1 MYSKIYYV
9 IYFDV
14 IYGVSNDQ
22 LCDLYLFDGLFNV
35 GVVIFKYIYYEC
47 FVIGGVVLVDVLFV
61 LLIQIEFV
69 LVVGYL
75 FLECWE
81 LGVINVG
88 SGIGMVIV
96 DGIVYMLGLKD
107 GLYVVMGSKEV
118 VFVLQDVVNFVQFYL
133 VLILV
138 YVCFEIRQLF
148 IKDVVV
154 LDRGVL
160 EISNECI
167 IYQYIVLVICQFLQ
181 LLLGLIVLKLGS
193 VWNIMLLYLYDCC
206 SEVYFYFDLGDSD
219 CVYYFMG
226 ELDVQCYIVIQNNEV
241 VVLLLW
247 LIYMGVGISNYVFI
261 WVMGGENLDYID
273 MYVLDICQFK

>member
-1 MYSKIYYV
+1 MYCKIYYV

-14 IYGVSNDQ
+14 IKGVSNDD
-22 LCDLYLFDGLFNV
+22 LCELYLFDGLFNV
-35 GVVIFKYIYYEC
+35 DVVMLKYIYYEC
-47 FVIGGVVLVDVLFV
+47 FVFGGVVLVIGLV
-61 LLIQIEFV
+61 LLLWQIELV
-69 LVVGYL
+69 LVVGYV
-75 FLECWE
+75 FLECCE

-88 SGIGMVIV
+88 SGSGIVIV
-96 DGIVYMLGLKD
+96 DGIVYIFGLKD
-107 GLYVVMGSKEV
+107 GLYVVMGSEEV
-118 VFVLQDVVNFVQFYL
+118 VFVFDDVVNLVQFYL

-138 YVCFEIRQLF
+138 YVCFEIKVLL

-154 LDRGVL
+154 LDCGVL

-181 LLLGLIVLKLGS
+181 LLLGLIVFKLGS
-193 VWNIMLLYLYDCC
+193 VWNMMLLYLYDCC
-206 SEVYFYFDLGDSD
+206 SEVYFYFDLGQND

-241 VVLLLW
+241 VVFLLW